1 MSLSFP
7 ICKEE
12 TQKKK
17 KKKNNGFLR
26 EPFGAKLEGHYSSVR
41 VDLRQVGAAEGHKE
55 NGRRGRF

>member
-12 TQKKK
+12 TKKK
-17 KKKNNGFLR
+17 KTMDFFVSPLGQNLR
-26 EPFGAKLEGHYSSVR
+26 ATTVP